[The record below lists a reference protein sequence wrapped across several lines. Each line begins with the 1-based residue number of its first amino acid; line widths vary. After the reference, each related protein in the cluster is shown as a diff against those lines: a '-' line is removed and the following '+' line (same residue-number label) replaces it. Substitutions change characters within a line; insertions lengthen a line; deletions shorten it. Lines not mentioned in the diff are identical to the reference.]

1 MNKPLL
7 LLAAFCTLLSFS
19 DTHLQ
24 AQTPKSELMVM
35 GVDEMWYASLDCI
48 KKGRITRIRETFYKA
63 DTVTRKVD
71 MKKPYKISL
80 YALSYLGNTA
90 YGTQQ
95 ISAFATDTN
104 TMVEN
109 YQWNYD
115 VAGRLNAYQGV
126 SNDGFEFGNNM
137 QVQRDA
143 SGLITLKASAITY
156 SLKTPAQPIT
166 YSYQCDANGKNM
178 TVARETL
185 KSEKADIQKRY
196 SFTYD
201 ANSNLINA
209 KLEDE
214 SKKEREYS
222 YKYNANNQLT
232 EEKQIW
238 YSTYEQYIPGTS
250 GSGSI
255 FGVYL
260 EGTAAT
266 TKSVTS
272 ETIYT
277 TTYEYDKQ
285 NRLVK
290 INNSFSSDM
299 SKSSSYE
306 EYGYSPAGMLE
317 TISMYDEKGLTGIR
331 KLVCN

>member
-7 LLAAFCTLLSFS
+7 LLVALCTMLSVH

-24 AQTPKSELMVM
+24 AQTPESELMVM

-71 MKKPYKISL
+71 MNKPYKISI
-80 YALSYLGNTA
+80 YALGYLGNTA

-95 ISAFATDTN
+95 MAAYASDTN
-104 TMVEN
+104 NIIEN
-109 YQWNYD
+109 YQWTYD
-115 VAGRLNAYQGV
+115 VAGRLNVYQGV
-126 SNDGFEFGNNM
+126 SNEGFEFGNSV

-143 SGLITLKASAITY
+143 NGLITYKVSATTF
-156 SLKTPAQPIT
+156 SLKTPAKPVNYT
-166 YSYQCDANGKNM
+166 YQCSAIGKNLASAKEM
-178 TVARETL
+178 IKTNGMEQ
-185 KSEKADIQKRY
+185 QKRY
-196 SFTYD
+196 FFRYD
-201 ANSNLINA
+201 ANNNLINA
-209 KLEDE
+209 TLDSDTE
-214 SKKEREYS
+214 KEREYT

-232 EEKQIW
+232 EEKQVW
-238 YSTYEQYIPGTS
+238 YSEYQQYVPGS
-250 GSGSI
+250 EGSGSI

-260 EGTAAT
+260 AEKAAT
-266 TKSVTS
+266 TKTAVSVTTYINS
-272 ETIYT
+272 
-277 TTYEYDKQ
+277 YEYDSQ

-290 INNSFSSDM
+290 MIYSFSSDA

-306 EYGYSPAGMLE
+306 EYSYSPAGMLE

>member
-7 LLAAFCTLLSFS
+7 HLIAFCTVLSVS
-19 DTHLQ
+19 VTHLL
-24 AQTPKSELMVM
+24 AQTPESELMIM
-35 GVDEMWYASLDCI
+35 GIDEMWYASLDCI
-48 KKGRITRIRETFYKA
+48 KSGRITRIRETFYKA
-63 DTVTRKVD
+63 DTITRKVD

-80 YALSYLGNTA
+80 YALGYLGNTA

-95 ISAFATDTN
+95 VAAFATDTN
-104 TMVEN
+104 TLVEN

-115 VAGRLNAYQGV
+115 VAGRLNVYQGV
-126 SNDGFEFGNNM
+126 SNDGFEFGNNV

-143 SGLITLKASAITY
+143 NGLITYKATATTY
-156 SLKTPAQPIT
+156 SLKTPAKPVNYT
-166 YSYQCDANGKNM
+166 YQCSANGKNLASAKEM
-178 TVARETL
+178 IKTDGMEQ
-185 KSEKADIQKRY
+185 QKRY
-196 SFTYD
+196 FFTYD
-201 ANSNLINA
+201 ANGNLINA
-209 KLEDE
+209 KLETE
-214 SKKEREYS
+214 KNKEREYT
-222 YKYNANNQLT
+222 YKYNANNKLT

-238 YSTYEQYIPGTS
+238 YSEYQQYIPGTT

-272 ETIYT
+272 EIIYL
-277 TTYEYDKQ
+277 TTYEYDQQ

-306 EYGYSPAGMLE
+306 EYSYSPSGMLE
-317 TISMYDEKGLTGIR
+317 TISMYDEKGLTGIK
-331 KLVCN
+331 KLICN